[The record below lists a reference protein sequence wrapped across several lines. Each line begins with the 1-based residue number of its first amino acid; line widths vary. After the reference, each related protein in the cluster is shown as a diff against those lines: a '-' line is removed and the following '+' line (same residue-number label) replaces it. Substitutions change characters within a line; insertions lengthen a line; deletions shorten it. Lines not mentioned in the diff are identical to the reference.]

1 MYFFNVFAGNMA
13 MSSFSIFS
21 VLGIEIEYMLVDKEH
36 LNVQPKSDVILSAL
50 AGHQVNEVELGD
62 IAISNELVMHVLELK
77 NNGPKAPDAPV
88 TEHFQKAIVT
98 LQPLLAE
105 HDLLLLPTGAHPWMN
120 PHTETV
126 RWPHGNHAIYKQFD
140 SIFDCRGHG
149 WSNLQ
154 SMHVNMPYANQ
165 EEFCQLHNVI
175 RLILPLLPALAAST
189 PFLDGKTTGLLDSR
203 LYFYSRNQQRI
214 PSISGE
220 VIPEFICTEDEYQ
233 EKILKPMYEDINP
246 FDPDKIL
253 QYQWLNS
260 RAAIPKFDQKAIEI
274 RILDSQECV
283 EADIAIANA
292 INAILKNW
300 QSTSSYYLEH
310 PCDTKRLKQVFD
322 NAIEKGF
329 DTQVNDLELLK
340 QWQLPP
346 KTMNLNEIW
355 TMLIEQISPM
365 LTYKQQSTLELILS
379 EGNLSQRILKAA
391 GKEGNKGSVKQT
403 YKQLAECLLANE
415 QFRPQ

>member
-1 MYFFNVFAGNMA
+1 

-36 LNVQPKSDVILSAL
+36 LNVQPKSDLILRTL

-77 NNGPKAPDAPV
+77 NNGPKAPTTPV
-88 TEHFQKAIVT
+88 TDHFQQTIQE
-98 LQPLLAE
+98 LQPLLE
-105 HDLLLLPTGAHPWMN
+105 QHELLLLPTGAHPWMN

-126 RWPHGNHAIYKQFD
+126 RWPHGNNAIYKQFD
-140 SIFDCRGHG
+140 AIFDCKGHG

-154 SMHVNMPYANQ
+154 SMHVNLPYANQ
-165 EEFCQLHNVI
+165 EEFNQLHNVI

-189 PFLDGKTTGLLDSR
+189 PFLDGKATGLLDSR
-203 LYFYSRNQQRI
+203 LYFYNHNQQRI
-214 PSISGE
+214 PSISGA
-220 VIPEFICTEDEYQ
+220 VIPEFISSEEEYQ
-233 EKILKPMYEDINP
+233 QKILNPMYQDIRP
-246 FDPDKIL
+246 FDPEGIL

-260 RAAIPKFDQKAIEI
+260 RAAIPKFDHKAIEI

-300 QSTSSYYLEH
+300 HLSSHYHLDN
-310 PCDTKRLKQVFD
+310 PCDTLLLKQLYEQV
-322 NAIEKGF
+322 IKTGLE
-329 DTQVNDLELLK
+329 TQVENKELLK

-346 KTMNLNEIW
+346 KSMTINQIW
-355 TMLIEQISPM
+355 SILIEHISSALP
-365 LTYKQQSTLELILS
+365 YKQQTALELILS
-379 EGNLSQRILKAA
+379 QGNLSQRILKAA
-391 GKEGNKGSVKQT
+391 HKEYAAQPLKQI
-403 YKQLAECLLANE
+403 YRQLASCLLSNQ
-415 QFRPQ
+415 QFAPS